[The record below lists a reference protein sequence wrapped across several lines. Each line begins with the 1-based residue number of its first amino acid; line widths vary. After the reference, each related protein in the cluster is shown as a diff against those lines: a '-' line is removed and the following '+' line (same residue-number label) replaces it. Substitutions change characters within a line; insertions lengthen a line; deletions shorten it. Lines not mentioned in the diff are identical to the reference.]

1 MMCSVEV
8 IAYMFAL
15 KLQCPDKVSSTLL
28 VGYWHI
34 SYLNISHT
42 HSMHADTTLAYMH
55 MLAYRCASNLLRPT
69 ASLIVYRRTQS
80 ALTAV
85 FKECAPKAHSCKQ

>member
-28 VGYWHI
+28 VSHSHI
-34 SYLNISHT
+34 SYLN
-42 HSMHADTTLAYMH
+42 ALAYMH
-55 MLAYRCASNLLRPT
+55 MLAYSCASA
-69 ASLIVYRRTQS
+69 ASDSKPDCV
-80 ALTAV
+80 
-85 FKECAPKAHSCKQ
+85 